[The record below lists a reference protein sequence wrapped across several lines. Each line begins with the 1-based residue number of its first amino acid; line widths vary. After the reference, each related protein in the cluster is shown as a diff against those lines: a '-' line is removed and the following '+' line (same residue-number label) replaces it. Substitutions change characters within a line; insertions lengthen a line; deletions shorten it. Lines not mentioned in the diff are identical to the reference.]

1 MDIRPVEDRDL
12 PALDA
17 LLVEHLDSS
26 LFLLSN
32 LETGGLEDHG
42 DAYQGTWIGA
52 FDGSRLRAVAVSCWN
67 GMVLVQG
74 DAGLEDAAVRAVHET
89 GRAVT
94 GIAGPSAL
102 VDRARAAL
110 GTSARPVAHGGVED
124 LFTLSLDAL
133 RVPEAL
139 AKGRVRCRPPH
150 DDEIEPLLVDW
161 RVAYSSETLGATP
174 SPTLRDRARGELV
187 RLQAIGRQWVLE
199 ADGQLVAYSGFNA
212 WTRGVAQV
220 GGVFTPRGLRGRGYG
235 RAVVAG
241 SLLDARERGSTRSVL
256 FTDRDNIS
264 AQRAYRSLGYER
276 AGEYGLVLFSA

>member
-1 MDIRPVEDRDL
+1 MDVRRIEATDL

-17 LLVEHLDSS
+17 LLTEHVDSS

-32 LETGGLEDHG
+32 LETRGLEDRG
-42 DAYQGTWIGA
+42 DAYQGTWVGA
-52 FDGSRLRAVAVSCWN
+52 FARGRLCAVAVSCWN

-74 DAGLEDAAVRAVHET
+74 DAGLEDAAVRAVAET
-89 GRAVT
+89 GRVVT
-94 GIAGPSAL
+94 GIAGPSLL
-102 VDRARAAL
+102 VTRVREAL
-110 GTSARPVAHGGVED
+110 GMSARSVAHGGVED

-139 AKGRVRCRPPH
+139 AEGVVRCRPPR

-161 RVAYSSETLGATP
+161 RVEYNRETLGAAP

-187 RLQAIGRQWVLE
+187 RLQTIGRHWVLE
-199 ADGQLVAYSGFNA
+199 ADGALVAYSGFNA

-220 GGVFTPRGLRGRGYG
+220 GGVWTPPPLRGRGYG

-241 SLLDARERGSTRSVL
+241 SLLAARERGSTRSVL
-256 FTDRDNIS
+256 FTDRDNIP
-264 AQRAYRSLGYER
+264 AQRAYGALGYRR
-276 AGEYGLVLFSA
+276 AGQYGLVLFSG